1 MTYSKLKKIFIIF
14 NILKI
19 SFLLVIKIS
28 YSDFACFIVHEVEQS
43 VS

>member
-19 SFLLVIKIS
+19 TFLLVIKINV
-28 YSDFACFIVHEVEQS
+28 I
-43 VS
+43 